1 MKRALAR
8 GMLLLLAGILFLAP
22 PLSAQTPAAQSEL
35 LANAGYA
42 PALLDR
48 LRQAKRH
55 IVCAFYLFKIGQG
68 RRNLPA
74 LVAAELVNARER
86 GVEVTVILD
95 AGRTSQLEN
104 RLAAALLVRNGV
116 RVIYPSGKRITH
128 AKVIVIDDRYLL
140 LGSHNLTQAALAHN
154 NELSVVIDSPELAL
168 KATRYLE
175 SIR

>member
-1 MKRALAR
+1 VFSICA
-8 GMLLLLAGILFLAP
+8 GIVLLATPLGAQP
-22 PLSAQTPAAQSEL
+22 PPAAQQL
-35 LANAGYA
+35 LANAAYA

-48 LRQAKRH
+48 LRQAQKR
-55 IVCAFYLFKIGQG
+55 IVCAFYLFKIGAG

-74 LVAAELVNARER
+74 LVAAELVKARQR

-104 RLAAALLVRNGV
+104 RVAAGLLIRNGV

-128 AKVIVIDDRYLL
+128 AKVLVVDDRYLL
-140 LGSHNLTQAALAHN
+140 LGSHNLTQAALSHS
-154 NELSVVIDSPELAL
+154 NELSVLIDSPELAL
-168 KATRYLE
+168 QATRYLE